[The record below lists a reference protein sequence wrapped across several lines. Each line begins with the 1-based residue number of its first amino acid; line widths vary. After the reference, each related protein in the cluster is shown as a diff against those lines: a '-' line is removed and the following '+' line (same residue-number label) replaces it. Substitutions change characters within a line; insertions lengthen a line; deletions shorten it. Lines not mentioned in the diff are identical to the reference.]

1 MAGSAFLPQFLAQK
15 PTTLVVWAT
24 TLWAAVDE
32 PAQPKDSGPD
42 LSLCV
47 KVSENPI
54 VLQFSNI
61 HISNSGCIQIVYK
74 VLYSELTNGTL
85 HLRCMSYCPASKIMY
100 LINFTQ
106 L

>member
-54 VLQFSNI
+54 VLQFSNS
-61 HISNSGCIQIVYK
+61 HLYLKFCMHTDSIQGA
-74 VLYSELTNGTL
+74 L
-85 HLRCMSYCPASKIMY
+85 
-100 LINFTQ
+100 
-106 L
+106 